1 MSTLHKLLIFTV
13 LVGLATTA
21 AAEDSGF
28 YLGGS
33 VGYVDYDEDKGDV
46 NAALALA
53 GVTGTV
59 LVDDEDL
66 GWKSF
71 WGYNFNKY
79 MAIEGAYVDLGEVDG
94 DFTVTAPLPGAG
106 KSVVEVDGFTVLG
119 IGQYPVLEQL
129 DIFAK
134 VGAYFWDAEGRITL
148 NSGASQAAFETDEDG
163 TDLVYGA
170 GAAWNFTEHLTVP
183 AEWERYSDVGDDDND
198 VDFLSIGIEFNF

>member
-1 MSTLHKLLIFTV
+1 MNTLHKLLISIV
-13 LVGLATTA
+13 LVFTAATV

-33 VGYVDYDEDKGDV
+33 VAYSDFDEDKGDV
-46 NAALALA
+46 NAALAIT

-59 LVDDEDL
+59 VVDDEDL
-66 GWKSF
+66 GWKGF

-94 DFTVTAPLPGAG
+94 DFTVTAPVPGVG
-106 KSVVEVDGFTVLG
+106 KSVIEVDGFTVLG
-119 IGQYPVLEQL
+119 IGQYPVLERVDL
-129 DIFAK
+129 FAK

-148 NSGASQAAFETDEDG
+148 NSGMNEAAFETDEDG

-170 GAAWNFTEHLTVP
+170 GAVYEFTEHVAVR
-183 AEWERYSDVGDDDND
+183 AEWERYSDVGDDEND